1 MAIRNIRIIGDE
13 MLRKEMQTGDRD
25 EATYQRT
32 DRRYVRYD
40 V

>member
-1 MAIRNIRIIGDE
+1 MAIRNI
-13 MLRKEMQTGDRD
+13 RKEMQTGDRD